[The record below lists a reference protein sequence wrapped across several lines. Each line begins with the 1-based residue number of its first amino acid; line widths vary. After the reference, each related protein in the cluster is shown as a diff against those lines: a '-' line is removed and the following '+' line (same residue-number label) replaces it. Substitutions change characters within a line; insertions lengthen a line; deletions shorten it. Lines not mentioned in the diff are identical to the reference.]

1 MIITKD
7 FLHDTLAYVDGNLIW
22 KKSIGRLAK
31 KERIAGTITDNGYL
45 NICLLGKIYKLHR
58 IIFFYHYG
66 YFPKVVDH
74 IDGNKLNNKI
84 ENLRQASIAENA
96 WNSKKR
102 ITNKSG
108 VKGISWDKKSNK
120 WRASCTVNYK
130 QNNLG
135 LFEDIEEAKKVLIQF
150 RNKNH
155 KEFAK
160 HY

>member
-1 MIITKD
+1 MIITKE
-7 FLHDTLAYVDGNLIW
+7 FLHDTLDYFEGNLIW

-31 KERIAGTITDNGYL
+31 KGRIAGTINQNGYL
-45 NICLLGKIYKLHR
+45 SICLLGKIYKLHR
-58 IIFFYHYG
+58 IIFFYHHG

-74 IDGNKLNNKI
+74 IDGNKVNNKI
-84 ENLRQASIAENA
+84 ENLREASISQNA
-96 WNSKKR
+96 WNSKIR

-108 VKGISWDKKSNK
+108 VKGISWDKKANK

-135 LFEDIEEAKKVLIQF
+135 CFEDIEEAKKVIKNF
-150 RNKNH
+150 RNLHH
-155 KEFAK
+155 KEFSK